1 MSFIKKL
8 FITLFGLFSFT
19 SNAAPQPQATPQ
31 PEPAKS
37 TPPKKQK
44 EPNPKSNQSCH
55 PYLHKVTSLDD
66 LIRQMFQ
73 TAVFDDCLYDM
84 QPETLQEIW
93 GIPVI
98 TEGSYLKYSV
108 YLADVPSPFPFFVHR
123 DPGRKMLSIALNTQ
137 GYKQDG
143 TLFPSGKFP
152 DFLPES
158 SFISE
163 WDTYLG
169 GARELRAST
178 YVGKPDAEIQPKK
191 IYYWGN
197 NTLGDTYADRLLVE
211 TYIGR
216 DGVIWRLVFRK
227 GYSNFSNLPVYATKF
242 RENADSN

>member
-1 MSFIKKL
+1 MNFIKKL
-8 FITLFGLFSFT
+8 FIALFGLFSFT

-44 EPNPKSNQSCH
+44 EPSPKLNQSCH

-66 LIRQMFQ
+66 LIKQMFQ

-98 TEGSYLKYSV
+98 TEGNYRHYSV
-108 YLADVPSPFPFFVHR
+108 YLADVPSPFPFFVHYYQ
-123 DPGRKMLSIALNTQ
+123 DINRKMLSIALNTQ

-152 DFLPES
+152 DFMPEPSAS
-158 SFISE
+158 SPIDHSPIVGGWLQLSE
-163 WDTYLG
+163 YY
-169 GARELRAST
+169 RA
-178 YVGKPDAEIQPKK
+178 KPDAQIKPNRTFTWVN
-191 IYYWGN
+191 IVN
-197 NTLGDTYADRLLVE
+197 SNFIDVRAD
-211 TYIGR
+211 IGEE
-216 DGVIWRLVFRK
+216 GAIWRLLFESSQYPSYDYNK
-227 GYSNFSNLPVYATKF
+227 LPHVKQFKTQ
-242 RENADSN
+242 

>member
-1 MSFIKKL
+1 MNFIKKL
-8 FITLFGLFSFT
+8 FIALFGLFSFT
-19 SNAAPQPQATPQ
+19 SNATPILQTTSQ
-31 PEPAKS
+31 PEPTQS

-152 DFLPES
+152 DFLPEPS
-158 SFISE
+158 GSRVVDYSPIGGGWLQLSE
-163 WDTYLG
+163 HY
-169 GARELRAST
+169 RA
-178 YVGKPDAEIQPKK
+178 KPDAQIKPNTTYGWVN
-191 IYYWGN
+191 IVN
-197 NTLGDTYADRLLVE
+197 NNFIEVQTDIGEDGSVWRLLFE
-211 TYIGR
+211 SSQYPAY
-216 DGVIWRLVFRK
+216 DYDK
-227 GYSNFSNLPVYATKF
+227 LPHAKQFKTQ
-242 RENADSN
+242 

>member
-1 MSFIKKL
+1 MNFIKKL
-8 FITLFGLFSFT
+8 FIAFFGLFSLT
-19 SNAAPQPQATPQ
+19 SNATSILQTTSQ
-31 PEPAKS
+31 PEPTQS

-44 EPNPKSNQSCH
+44 EPTPKSNQSCH

-108 YLADVPSPFPFFVHR
+108 YLADVLSPFPFFVHR
-123 DPGRKMLSIALNTQ
+123 DPNRKMLSIALNTQ

-152 DFLPES
+152 DFLPEPS
-158 SFISE
+158 GSRVVDYSPIGGGWLQLSE
-163 WDTYLG
+163 HYQ
-169 GARELRAST
+169 A
-178 YVGKPDAEIQPKK
+178 KPDAQIKPNTTYGWVN
-191 IYYWGN
+191 IVN
-197 NTLGDTYADRLLVE
+197 NNFIEVQTD
-211 TYIGR
+211 IGE
-216 DGVIWRLVFRK
+216 DGAVWRLVFESSQYPAYDYDK
-227 GYSNFSNLPVYATKF
+227 LPHAKQFKTQ
-242 RENADSN
+242 

>member
-1 MSFIKKL
+1 MNFIKKL
-8 FITLFGLFSFT
+8 FIAFFGLFSLT
-19 SNAAPQPQATPQ
+19 SNATSILQTTSQ
-31 PEPAKS
+31 PEPTQS

-108 YLADVPSPFPFFVHR
+108 YLADVLSPFPFFVHR
-123 DPGRKMLSIALNTQ
+123 DPNRKMLSIALNTQ

-152 DFLPES
+152 DFLPEPS
-158 SFISE
+158 GSRVVDYSPIGGGWLQLSE
-163 WDTYLG
+163 HYQ
-169 GARELRAST
+169 A
-178 YVGKPDAEIQPKK
+178 KPDAQIKPNTTYGWVN
-191 IYYWGN
+191 IVN
-197 NTLGDTYADRLLVE
+197 NNFIEVQTD
-211 TYIGR
+211 IGE
-216 DGVIWRLVFRK
+216 DGAVWRLVFESSQYPAYDYDK
-227 GYSNFSNLPVYATKF
+227 LPHAKQFKTQ
-242 RENADSN
+242 

>member
-1 MSFIKKL
+1 MNFIKRL
-8 FITLFGLFSFT
+8 FIVFLSLFSLT
-19 SNAAPQPQATPQ
+19 SNAASQQPELPKNTHTQEQKAPNQKQPQ
-31 PEPAKS
+31 
-37 TPPKKQK
+37 
-44 EPNPKSNQSCH
+44 SCRD
-55 PYLHKVTSLDD
+55 YLHKVTDLDD

-73 TAVFDDCLYDM
+73 TGLFDNCLYNF
-84 QPETLQEIW
+84 QPEELQQIW
-93 GIPVI
+93 EIPVLPE
-98 TEGSYLKYSV
+98 TKGFDFRASQ
-108 YLADVPSPFPFFVHR
+108 ADVASPFNFFVQFKVSHN
-123 DPGRKMLSIALNTQ
+123 KKLNWLAIALNKK
-137 GYKQDG
+137 GYEQDG

-216 DGVIWRLVFRK
+216 DGVIWRLVFTK
-227 GYSNFSNLPVYATKF
+227 GMSNLSNQHVTKF
-242 RENADSN
+242 RKVQLTNS

>member
-1 MSFIKKL
+1 MNFIKKL
-8 FITLFGLFSFT
+8 FIAFFGLFSLT
-19 SNAAPQPQATPQ
+19 SNATSILQTTSQ
-31 PEPAKS
+31 PEPTQS

-137 GYKQDG
+137 GYKRDG

-152 DFLPES
+152 DFLPEPS
-158 SFISE
+158 GSRVVDYSPIGGGWLQLSE
-163 WDTYLG
+163 HYQ
-169 GARELRAST
+169 A
-178 YVGKPDAEIQPKK
+178 KPDAQIKPNTTYGWVN
-191 IYYWGN
+191 IVN
-197 NTLGDTYADRLLVE
+197 NNFIEVQTD
-211 TYIGR
+211 IGE
-216 DGVIWRLVFRK
+216 DGAVWRLVFESSQYPAYDYDK
-227 GYSNFSNLPVYATKF
+227 LPHAKQFKTQ
-242 RENADSN
+242 

>member
-1 MSFIKKL
+1 MNFIKKL
-8 FITLFGLFSFT
+8 FIAFFGLFSLT
-19 SNAAPQPQATPQ
+19 SNATSILQTTSQ
-31 PEPAKS
+31 PEPTQS

-108 YLADVPSPFPFFVHR
+108 YLADVLSPFPFFVHR
-123 DPGRKMLSIALNTQ
+123 DPNRKMLSIALNTQ

-152 DFLPES
+152 DFLPEPS
-158 SFISE
+158 GSRVVDYSPIGGGWLQLSE
-163 WDTYLG
+163 HYQ
-169 GARELRAST
+169 A
-178 YVGKPDAEIQPKK
+178 KPDAQIKPNTTYGWVN
-191 IYYWGN
+191 IVN
-197 NTLGDTYADRLLVE
+197 NNFIEVQTD
-211 TYIGR
+211 IGE
-216 DGVIWRLVFRK
+216 DGAVWRLVFESSQYPAYAYDK
-227 GYSNFSNLPVYATKF
+227 LPHAKQFKTQ
-242 RENADSN
+242 

>member
-1 MSFIKKL
+1 MNFIKKL
-8 FITLFGLFSFT
+8 FIAFFGLFSLT
-19 SNAAPQPQATPQ
+19 SNATSILQTTSQ
-31 PEPAKS
+31 PEPTQS

-108 YLADVPSPFPFFVHR
+108 YLADVLSPFPFFVHR
-123 DPGRKMLSIALNTQ
+123 DPNRKMLSIALNTQ

-152 DFLPES
+152 DFLPEPS
-158 SFISE
+158 GSRVVDYSPIGGGWLQLSE
-163 WDTYLG
+163 HYQ
-169 GARELRAST
+169 A
-178 YVGKPDAEIQPKK
+178 KPDAQIKPNTTYGWVN
-191 IYYWGN
+191 IVN
-197 NTLGDTYADRLLVE
+197 NNFIEVQTD
-211 TYIGR
+211 IGE
-216 DGVIWRLVFRK
+216 DGAVWRLVFESSQYPAYDYDK
-227 GYSNFSNLPVYATKF
+227 LPHAKQFKTP
-242 RENADSN
+242 

>member
-1 MSFIKKL
+1 MNFIKKL
-8 FITLFGLFSFT
+8 FIAFFGLFSLT
-19 SNAAPQPQATPQ
+19 SNATSILQTTSQ
-31 PEPAKS
+31 PEPTQS

-108 YLADVPSPFPFFVHR
+108 YLADVLSPFPFFVHR
-123 DPGRKMLSIALNTQ
+123 DPNRKMLSIALNTQ

-152 DFLPES
+152 DFLPEPS
-158 SFISE
+158 GSRVVDYSPIGGGWLQLSE
-163 WDTYLG
+163 HYQ
-169 GARELRAST
+169 A
-178 YVGKPDAEIQPKK
+178 KPDAQIKPNTTYGWVN
-191 IYYWGN
+191 IVN
-197 NTLGDTYADRLLVE
+197 NNFIEVQTD
-211 TYIGR
+211 IGE
-216 DGVIWRLVFRK
+216 DGAVWRLVFESSQYPAYDYDK
-227 GYSNFSNLPVYATKF
+227 LPHAKQFKTK
-242 RENADSN
+242 